1 MKVAALALVSLGMGC
16 APQEGDFSALEQAPP
31 PLALTAGDAS
41 AGHDLTFRLS
51 VGVAGARA
59 WLVWG
64 PSAGAGPCPPALGGT
79 CLGVA
84 GAVVLGVATADP
96 AGVAT
101 FHLPI
106 PLAAPVGAGAA
117 FQGVSMPGGAVA
129 LSAVLAVT
137 VADPVDL
144 CDRSGGPAQGASCDL
159 LGLINDARAQGRSCG
174 ARGVFSPT
182 HPLTMDDRL
191 LSASEIHA
199 DWMASTRTFSHASPG
214 GPIGDTFVQRAEH
227 EGYSPWM
234 WLSETIERGSSTPAA
249 ALQSW
254 LGSDP
259 HCADLMDPRKRDIGI
274 GRADAGNGV
283 RYWSA
288 TQGEPR

>member
-1 MKVAALALVSLGMGC
+1 MKTNATLLLLLSTACVPPESSTPFEAV
-16 APQEGDFSALEQAPP
+16 PP
-31 PLALTAGDAS
+31 PPALTAS
-41 AGHDLTFRLS
+41 PTTAGHDLTFRLTT
-51 VGVAGARA
+51 GAAGAQT

-64 PSAGAGPCPPALGGT
+64 PAAGPGPCPPLLGGS
-79 CLGVA
+79 CLNVA
-84 GAVVLGVATADP
+84 GATLLGAAIADG

-106 PLAAPVGAGAA
+106 PLSAPVGAGAA
-117 FQGVSMPGGAVA
+117 FQGVAMVAGSAA
-129 LSAVLAVT
+129 LSAVLPVT

-144 CDRSGGPAQGASCDL
+144 CDRSGGPAQSAACDL
-159 LGLINDARAQGRSCG
+159 LGLINDERAQGRTCG
-174 ARGVFSPT
+174 ARGVFAAT

-199 DWMASTRTFSHASPG
+199 GWMASTRTFSHASVG

-249 ALQSW
+249 ALQGW
-254 LGSDP
+254 LNSDP

-274 GRADAGNGV
+274 GRADAANGL
-283 RYWSA
+283 RYWSS